1 MPTVADDTAQLQDF
15 ISTHSSIKLMSLKG
29 FHILFITL
37 STLLCVFV
45 VLWAF
50 VLTAHADTALR
61 IFGGVCAVIGVILP
75 VYGVN
80 FYRKS
85 REY

>member
-1 MPTVADDTAQLQDF
+1 
-15 ISTHSSIKLMSLKG
+15 MSLKG
-29 FHILFITL
+29 FHILFITI

-45 VLWAF
+45 VIWAF
-50 VLTAHADTALR
+50 VMTAVPSTALKV
-61 IFGGVCAVIGVILP
+61 FGGACALIAVVLP

-85 REY
+85 QQI

>member
-1 MPTVADDTAQLQDF
+1 
-15 ISTHSSIKLMSLKG
+15 MSLKG

-50 VLTAHADTALR
+50 VFSSYAETSLKL
-61 IFGGVCAVIGVILP
+61 FGGICAVMAIILP
-75 VYGVN
+75 AYGIR

-85 REY
+85 REI

>member
-1 MPTVADDTAQLQDF
+1 
-15 ISTHSSIKLMSLKG
+15 MSLKG

-50 VLTAHADTALR
+50 VLTAHPDTALK

-75 VYGVN
+75 IYGFN

-85 REY
+85 KEY

>member
-1 MPTVADDTAQLQDF
+1 
-15 ISTHSSIKLMSLKG
+15 MSLKG

-37 STLLCVFV
+37 STLLCLFV
-45 VLWAF
+45 VIWAF
-50 VLTAHADTALR
+50 VLTAAPDTALKV
-61 IFGGVCAVIGVILP
+61 FGITCAIVAVVLP

-85 REY
+85 REI